1 MIQDVPPPVIAPVAL
16 PEIVVTAARLPP
28 AAADAAFSVVRI
40 DQEVLSRSMRLDE
53 ALRSVPAVSLF
64 RRTTSAAANPTTQ
77 GISLRAIAPSGAG
90 RTLVLLDGVPLN
102 DPFGGWVIWSQ
113 ATPESLESLD
123 VIRGAGSGPYGAGAL
138 TGTITLRERGEGG
151 VLDVSAAERG
161 GLRAAGSASTR
172 FGPVAVTLSGLREV
186 SDGYVPVRGSAAGA
200 ADTPL
205 DLDSRS
211 AALRVDT
218 ALGQANLSVRAATWE
233 EDRGSGLAGTRANA
247 SGHSLSAT
255 AAQAPTADGYGW
267 RLQAWRIDS
276 NLANSSDSVSA
287 DRATTTP
294 ANDQYKTP
302 ATGWGLNAA
311 LRRRMAEFAGGR
323 LEWEVGA
330 DARFNEGETNE
341 LFSNPT
347 GAGFARGR
355 RAGGE
360 TAVAGAYVDASW
372 TAAEWL
378 VAGGLRVDRWEN
390 TGGFRNENTLATGA
404 VLLDEK
410 DPDRSGEV
418 VSARLAVRRDL
429 GGGYAARAA
438 AYSGFRP
445 ATLNELHRPFRVGN
459 DITEANAALTPE
471 TLKGIETGLAFDRDG
486 VRWGGTVFWNQIEDA
501 IVNVTIGAGPGTFPR
516 AGFVPAGG
524 VLRQRQNAGT
534 IDAWGVELTGAMD
547 LSSAVSLN
555 AAASWTDAEIDG
567 GSSAAQLTG
576 LRPAQAPEWS
586 AVAGLDWRATDR
598 LTLALAARYESRRFD
613 DDLNSR
619 VLDAAVTLDG
629 RAEWAFTPNA
639 TLWVAADNLFDED
652 VEVSE
657 TGTGVA
663 GYGPPRTL
671 SVGLRLSY

>member
-1 MIQDVPPPVIAPVAL
+1 MIQDAPPPVTPTAL

-40 DQEVLSRSMRLDE
+40 DEAVLSRSSRLDE

-64 RRTTSAAANPTTQ
+64 RRTSSAAANPTTQ

-90 RTLVLLDGVPLN
+90 RTLVMLDGVPLN

-138 TGTITLRERGEGG
+138 TGTITLRERGKGG
-151 VLDVSAAERG
+151 ALDVSASERG
-161 GLRAAGSASTR
+161 GLRVAGSGSTR
-172 FGPVAVTLSGLREV
+172 LGPLAVTLSGLREV
-186 SDGYVPVRGSAAGA
+186 SDGYVPVRGPAAGA

-255 AAQAPTADGYGW
+255 AAQTPMADGYGW

-276 NLANSSDSVSA
+276 NLANSSASVSA
-287 DRATTTP
+287 DRSTTTP
-294 ANDQYKTP
+294 ANDQFKTP

-311 LRRRMAEFAGGR
+311 LRRRMTEFAGGR
-323 LEWEVGA
+323 LEWELGA
-330 DARFNEGETNE
+330 DARFNDGETNE

-347 GAGFARGR
+347 GAGFTRIR

-372 TAAEWL
+372 TAADWL

-390 TGGFRNENTLATGA
+390 MGGFRKENTLATGA
-404 VLLDEK
+404 VLLNES

-471 TLKGIETGLAFDRDG
+471 TLQGVETGLAFDREG
-486 VRWGGTVFWNQIEDA
+486 VRWGASVFWNQIEDA
-501 IVNVTIGAGPGTFPR
+501 IVNVTLGSGPATFPR

-534 IDAWGVELTGAMD
+534 IDAWGVELTGALD

-586 AVAGLDWRATDR
+586 ATAGLDWRATDR
-598 LTLALAARYESRRFD
+598 LTLALAARYESSRFD

-619 VLDAAVTLDG
+619 VLDAAVTLDARG
-629 RAEWAFTPNA
+629 EWAFTRSA

-663 GYGPPRTL
+663 GYGPPRTISL
-671 SVGLRLSY
+671 GLRLSY